1 MLAGMNRTFALAIAG
16 AAVLAAAPAHADWEK
31 TRWGDPVEK
40 VVAKAGP
47 GAEPF
52 AGTEKQRVFD
62 QDYRAR
68 RRGEMNG
75 VAVEWQFFFD
85 PKGGLSVVKIIPQ
98 DYANCPAFLTMI
110 RGTVGQ
116 PIGGKVQTLGS
127 LELKNDQFNDK
138 PKNLA
143 IMVLEA
149 FNPNTG
155 MRLCHITYQSYGDGK
170 PGMRS

>member
-1 MLAGMNRTFALAIAG
+1 MLTGMNRTVALAIAA
-16 AAVLAAAPAHADWEK
+16 AAVLAAAPASADWEK

-68 RRGEMNG
+68 RRGEMKG

-85 PKGGLSVVKIIPQ
+85 ANGGLSVVKIIPQ

-110 RGTVGQ
+110 RGTVGR
-116 PIGGKVQTLGS
+116 PIASKAQTLS
-127 LELKNDQFNDK
+127 TLELKTDQYNDK
-138 PKNLA
+138 AKNLA
-143 IMVLEA
+143 MMVLKA
-149 FNPNTG
+149 SNPSKSTQ
-155 MRLCHITYQSYGDGK
+155 LCHITYQSYGDGK